1 MRLLIVILMLIVL
14 FPQPAEALWKTNLE
28 MHVIDVGQADS
39 IYIEL
44 SNGKNI
50 LIDSGDEHDGPKV
63 VSYLQKRGI
72 EEIDYLI
79 ASHPHHDH
87 IGSMDAIF
95 ESFEIDRIYM
105 PSVKYHTTYYKR
117 LMRLVDEF
125 GVEQIEAKTGVKEK
139 LARNIKMEFLAPL
152 RKKYKSLNDHSAV
165 LKIDHG
171 KKSILLMADA
181 GMASENEVVKR
192 LDDEKIDV
200 LKVAHHGANTG
211 TSNGLLKKANPDFAV
226 ISVGRKNKYGYPSK
240 EVLKRLKTH
249 NVQVFRTDKLG
260 TIIMKSDGK
269 SVRFFTEFHQS

>member
-1 MRLLIVILMLIVL
+1 
-14 FPQPAEALWKTNLE
+14 

-63 VSYLQKRGI
+63 VSYLQKRGV

-95 ESFEIDRIYM
+95 ESFEIESIYM

-117 LMRLVDEF
+117 LKRLIEES
-125 GVEQIEAKTGVKEK
+125 GIEPIEAKAGVKKK
-139 LARNIKMEFLAPL
+139 LARNIKMEFVAPSK
-152 RKKYKSLNDHSAV
+152 KKYKSLNDHSAV

-181 GMASENEVVKR
+181 GMASENELLKK

-200 LKVAHHGANTG
+200 LKVSHHGANTG
-211 TSNGLLKKANPDFAV
+211 TSNGLLKKTDPEYAV

-240 EVLKRLKTH
+240 EVLKRLNTH